1 MGLENLRSVFQEQLE
16 NNIDEY
22 ISNRPIDVNTTNL
35 DYNTDSVISQTH
47 GSTISM
53 TTRGGRSNPILDSL
67 LRGRVY
73 DPIRFSQ
80 NFTNDNL
87 FIGPEQPPF
96 DVNAYT
102 SELETFDPRATTPK
116 EGTLYFNTTS
126 NSMQVYG
133 SSGFQN
139 AGSSVNGTSSRQ
151 TYTATGGQTTFSVT
165 YDAGFVDVYLNG
177 VKLLAGTDFT
187 ATSGTAVVL
196 ASGATAGDIV
206 DIVAYGTFS
215 LSTHYTK
222 TESDARFAPID
233 DPIAFAI
240 ALG

>member
-1 MGLENLRSVFQEQLE
+1 
-16 NNIDEY
+16 
-22 ISNRPIDVNTTNL
+22 
-35 DYNTDSVISQTH
+35 
-47 GSTISM
+47 
-53 TTRGGRSNPILDSL
+53 
-67 LRGRVY
+67 
-73 DPIRFSQ
+73 
-80 NFTNDNL
+80 
-87 FIGPEQPPF
+87 
-96 DVNAYT
+96 
-102 SELETFDPRATTPK
+102 
-116 EGTLYFNTTS
+116 
-126 NSMQVYG
+126 MQVYG